1 LGRPLFLDGRSVMAL
16 CSPPSIDGE
25 QIPMILKISCPSC
38 HHVGI
43 AAAESLPR
51 DLRCSCCGTARH
63 VDAGG
68 GNAIVSTARF
78 EEWLAGERERP
89 RVQAR

>member
-1 LGRPLFLDGRSVMAL
+1 
-16 CSPPSIDGE
+16 
-25 QIPMILKISCPSC
+25 MILKISCVSC
-38 HHVGI
+38 SHVGVVC
-43 AAAESLPR
+43 AEHLPR
-51 DLRCSCCGTARH
+51 DLVCWQCGSSRH
-63 VDAGG
+63 IEAGH